1 MAANKIF
8 ILNFPSL
15 ETGGGDAVCAKKLVN
30 QIKNLFAITYTNP
43 NHVPLHPKEVNL
55 QAKTHY
61 NEILWITPK
70 KMALF
75 IETIRSAN
83 VFHLNAFNFSDVIIA
98 MFLKVLRK
106 RIVFQ
111 MHGNIYF
118 RFKSI
123 TRLLENLR
131 LILVDNALAVLA
143 DRIVFITE
151 AQGKQFQRYCFFPSN
166 LAHKSRVIHN
176 AIEPEV
182 ILSKKSDS
190 PGTFKII
197 YVGRLEEI
205 KGSYDLLHL
214 AGNIGDLGIHFMI
227 VGYGKNFHYPDQQLS
242 NVTFTGAVPNER
254 IMSYYDQAQILLLPS
269 YTEVFPIVVLEAM
282 ARGLVILASDLP
294 CLREYLR
301 EGVNGFFFP
310 AGDIEIMKQRI
321 LYIKDNKKL
330 RHEISV
336 NNLRDVRRFT
346 VARQAEQF
354 RKLYGEL
361 LHKEKGHHRFKL

>member
-1 MAANKIF
+1 MDANKIY

-30 QIKNLFAITYTNP
+30 QIKNLFAITFTNP
-43 NHVPLHPKEVNL
+43 NHVPLQPKEINL

-70 KMALF
+70 KMILF
-75 IETIRSAN
+75 IKTIRSAN
-83 VFHLNAFNFSDVIIA
+83 VFHLNAFNFSDIIIA
-98 MFLKVLRK
+98 IFLKVLHK
-106 RIVFQ
+106 RIIFQ

-118 RFKSI
+118 RFKSV

-131 LILVDNALAVLA
+131 LFFVDNALVVLA

-151 AQGKQFQRYCFFPSN
+151 AQGKQFQRFCFFPKN

-176 AIEPEV
+176 AIEQEV
-182 ILSKKSDS
+182 ILSNKSDS
-190 PGTFKII
+190 PGMFKII

-214 AGNIGDLGIHFMI
+214 AGNIGDSGIHFMV
-227 VGYGKNFHYPDQQLS
+227 VGSGKNFHYPDQQLS
-242 NVTFTGAVPNER
+242 NVTFVGAVPNER
-254 IMSYYDQAQILLLPS
+254 IMSYYDQAQIFLLPS
-269 YTEVFPIVVLEAM
+269 YSETFSIVVLEAM

-301 EGVNGFFFP
+301 EGINGFFFP
-310 AGDIEIMKQRI
+310 AGDVEKMKQLIFHIR
-321 LYIKDNKKL
+321 DNPDL
-330 RHEISV
+330 RREIRV
-336 NNLRDVRRFT
+336 NNLRDIRRFT

-361 LHKEKGHHRFKL
+361 LHKEKG